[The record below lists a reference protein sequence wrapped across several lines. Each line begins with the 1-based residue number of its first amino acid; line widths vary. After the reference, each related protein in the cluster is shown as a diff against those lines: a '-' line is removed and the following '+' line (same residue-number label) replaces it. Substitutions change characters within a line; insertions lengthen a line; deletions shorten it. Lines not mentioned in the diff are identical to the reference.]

1 MKNSKE
7 ENSLT
12 DYKLLI
18 HISDRDK
25 WGSVLSLATRMMGD
39 SEGKDFEIIIIADIF
54 AGAVCIACNK
64 SLKQQMIDFVE
75 AGQRILVF
83 EESIQCLNIPLKSL
97 PEFVQTVP
105 VALSEIIRL
114 QKEEFHYIK
123 I

>member
-1 MKNSKE
+1 MTN
-7 ENSLT
+7 NR
-12 DYKLLI
+12 LLI

-25 WGSVLSLATRMMGD
+25 WNSVFSLIDRLIEYHG
-39 SEGKDFEIIIIADIF
+39 EKDWEIIIIADMF

-75 AGQRILVF
+75 SGQKILVC

-97 PEFVQTVP
+97 PDFAQTVP
-105 VALSEIIRL
+105 VSLSEIIKRL
-114 QKEEFHYIK
+114 EEGFYNIK

>member
-1 MKNSKE
+1 VA
-7 ENSLT
+7 

-25 WGSVLSLATRMMGD
+25 WSTVLSLATQLLDG
-39 SEGKDFEIIIIADIF
+39 SEGKDFEIIIVADIF

-75 AGQRILVF
+75 AGQRIVVC
-83 EESIQCLNIPLKSL
+83 EESIRCLNIPLKSL

-114 QKEEFHYIK
+114 QKEGFHYIK

>member
-1 MKNSKE
+1 MA
-7 ENSLT
+7 
-12 DYKLLI
+12 DCKLLI

-25 WGSVLSLATRMMGD
+25 WGSVFSLSIRMMGD
-39 SEGKDFEIIIIADIF
+39 SEGKDLEIIIIADTF

-75 AGQRILVF
+75 AGQRILVC
-83 EESIQCLNIPLKSL
+83 EESIRCLNIPLKSL

-105 VALSEIIRL
+105 VTLSEIIRL
-114 QKEEFHYIK
+114 QKEGFHYIK